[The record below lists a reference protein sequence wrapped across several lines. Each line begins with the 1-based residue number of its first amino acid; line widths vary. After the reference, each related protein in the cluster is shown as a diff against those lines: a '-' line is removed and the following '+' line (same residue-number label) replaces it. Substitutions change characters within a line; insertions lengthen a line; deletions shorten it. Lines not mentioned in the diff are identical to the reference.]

1 MCSLFFPSRPSFCKY
16 VFQLRGGGSGHRTQ
30 ALEQESA
37 ICIQTQP
44 WTCFSEPHFFACK
57 MAVTGR
63 LPLLGGSREVLHE
76 SACTLCGKEQQQPQ
90 FFPAHLSQR
99 RVPAPIHHT
108 GPNPE
113 LSLVL
118 TLPHS
123 HQTTHRRELR
133 ISPALSP
140 PPPAPRS
147 TLRSSPVPGLRR
159 GLPAHVLTP
168 TLASLQ
174 LVPGKAAG
182 VIFSRC
188 KSNHVISPVPASL
201 KASRDFLLFSG

>member
-1 MCSLFFPSRPSFCKY
+1 MWALNNSLASASEQKRQSSRPAACMCSLFFPSRPSFCKY

-140 PPPAPRS
+140 PPPPGPHCGHLQCPACAVAS
-147 TLRSSPVPGLRR
+147 QHMSSPPLW
-159 GLPAHVLTP
+159 
-168 TLASLQ
+168 
-174 LVPGKAAG
+174 
-182 VIFSRC
+182 
-188 KSNHVISPVPASL
+188 PASSWFPA
-201 KASRDFLLFSG
+201 KQQE